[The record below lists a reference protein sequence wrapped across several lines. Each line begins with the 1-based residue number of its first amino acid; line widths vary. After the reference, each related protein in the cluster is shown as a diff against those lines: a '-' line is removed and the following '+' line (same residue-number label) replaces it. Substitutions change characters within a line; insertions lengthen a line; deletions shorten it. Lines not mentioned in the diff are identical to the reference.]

1 MNKPHKNWKQFIINE
16 AGLSKIRQDMSD
28 YATAFITAFRGDIHD
43 KSECLYIPPTNKE
56 IKERSKMGRKGVVNR
71 GNNKELSAYLL
82 SQGYG
87 IKNVQGSYIENY
99 GKATARE
106 VGENAFFVAD
116 MQDKG
121 RLKKDLLALGE
132 EFDQDSII
140 FGDKGKSGALFGT
153 NKCPEGYPGYGKKL
167 VQGGAIFGKE
177 GEFMSRVNGRP
188 FVFSESVETQAY
200 GVSRFP
206 TELRGSVKLAKMDWR
221 EIIIEE

>member
-1 MNKPHKNWKQFIINE
+1 MT
-16 AGLSKIRQDMSD
+16 S
-28 YATAFITAFRGDIHD
+28 
-43 KSECLYIPPTNKE
+43 
-56 IKERSKMGRKGVVNR
+56 IK
-71 GNNKELSAYLL
+71 
-82 SQGYG
+82 
-87 IKNVQGSYIENY
+87 GSYIENY

-106 VGENAFFVAD
+106 VGENSFFVAD

-121 RLKKDLLALGE
+121 RLKNDVLALGE

-140 FGDKGKSGALFGT
+140 FGNKGKSGALFGT

-221 EIIIEE
+221 EIII

>member
-1 MNKPHKNWKQFIINE
+1 MKEFKEYITESSLSRLWKHSQE
-16 AGLSKIRQDMSD
+16 HD
-28 YATAFITAFRGDIHD
+28 YGTITAFRYAPECGEGTPYTKKENLQRN
-43 KSECLYIPPTNKE
+43 KSLLAKL
-56 IKERSKMGRKGVVNR
+56 RSK
-71 GNNKELSAYLL
+71 
-82 SQGYG
+82 GYG
-87 IKNVQGSYIENY
+87 VTSIKGSYIENY

-106 VGENAFFVAD
+106 VGENSFFVAD

>member
-1 MNKPHKNWKQFIINE
+1 MKEFKEYITESSLSRLWKHSQE
-16 AGLSKIRQDMSD
+16 HD
-28 YATAFITAFRGDIHD
+28 YGTITAFRYAPECGEGTPYTKKENLQRN
-43 KSECLYIPPTNKE
+43 KSLLAKL
-56 IKERSKMGRKGVVNR
+56 RSK
-71 GNNKELSAYLL
+71 
-82 SQGYG
+82 GYG
-87 IKNVQGSYIENY
+87 VTSIKGSYIENY

-106 VGENAFFVAD
+106 VGENSFFVAD

-200 GVSRFP
+200 VVSRFP

>member
-1 MNKPHKNWKQFIINE
+1 MKEFKEYITESSLSRLWKHSQE
-16 AGLSKIRQDMSD
+16 HD
-28 YATAFITAFRGDIHD
+28 YGTITAFRYAPECGEGTPYTKKENLQRN
-43 KSECLYIPPTNKE
+43 KSLLAKL
-56 IKERSKMGRKGVVNR
+56 RSK
-71 GNNKELSAYLL
+71 
-82 SQGYG
+82 GYG
-87 IKNVQGSYIENY
+87 VTSIKGSYIENY

-106 VGENAFFVAD
+106 VGENSFFVAD
-116 MQDKG
+116 LQDKG

-221 EIIIEE
+221 EIII

>member
-1 MNKPHKNWKQFIINE
+1 MKEFKDYITESSLSRLWKHSQE
-16 AGLSKIRQDMSD
+16 HD
-28 YATAFITAFRGDIHD
+28 YGTITAFRYAPECGEATPYTKRENLQRN
-43 KSECLYIPPTNKE
+43 KSLLAKL
-56 IKERSKMGRKGVVNR
+56 RSK
-71 GNNKELSAYLL
+71 
-82 SQGYG
+82 GYG
-87 IKNVQGSYIENY
+87 VTSIKGSYIENY

-106 VGENAFFVAD
+106 VGENSFFVAD

-121 RLKKDLLALGE
+121 RLKKDLLARGE

-177 GEFMSRVNGRP
+177 GEFMSRVNGRA

-221 EIIIEE
+221 EIII

>member
-1 MNKPHKNWKQFIINE
+1 MKEFKEYITESSLSRLWKHSQE
-16 AGLSKIRQDMSD
+16 HD
-28 YATAFITAFRGDIHD
+28 YGTITAFRYAPECGEGTPYTKKENLQRN
-43 KSECLYIPPTNKE
+43 KSLLAKL
-56 IKERSKMGRKGVVNR
+56 RSK
-71 GNNKELSAYLL
+71 
-82 SQGYG
+82 GYG
-87 IKNVQGSYIENY
+87 VTSIKGSYIENY

-106 VGENAFFVAD
+106 VGENSFFVAD

-188 FVFSESVETQAY
+188 FVFTEALHTSLTYY

>member
-1 MNKPHKNWKQFIINE
+1 MKEFKEYLTESSLSRLWKHSQE
-16 AGLSKIRQDMSD
+16 HD
-28 YATAFITAFRGDIHD
+28 YGTITAFRYAPECGEGTPYTKKENLQRN
-43 KSECLYIPPTNKE
+43 KSLLAKL
-56 IKERSKMGRKGVVNR
+56 RSK
-71 GNNKELSAYLL
+71 
-82 SQGYG
+82 GYG
-87 IKNVQGSYIENY
+87 VTSIKGSYIENY

-106 VGENAFFVAD
+106 VGENSFFVAD

-221 EIIIEE
+221 EIII